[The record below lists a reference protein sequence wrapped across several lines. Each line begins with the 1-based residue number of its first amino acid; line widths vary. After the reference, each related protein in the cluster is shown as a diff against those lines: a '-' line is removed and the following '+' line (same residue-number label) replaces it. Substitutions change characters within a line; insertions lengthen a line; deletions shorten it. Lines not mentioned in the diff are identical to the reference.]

1 MYPKCYKNSNEC
13 CTFLILGILGH
24 RCSTE
29 KVSHFAKVEEP
40 KVNICKHKSTN
51 YVNIKLGVSFLT
63 NQTSVLRQVFIV
75 LGMYIFGSNYKRSSF
90 LDLWQQLCWQVS
102 PKEQSHDN
110 INADSLRL
118 SLLHVD
124 LICLE
129 PEMRHCTS
137 YYWLRLLRLACWT
150 KPGKQDSNNS
160 LSAVGMKYRRRRK
173 RGHSS
178 IVILF
183 VNFSPGI
190 PKVYLSDS
198 IHIDITLSPRSPG

>member
-1 MYPKCYKNSNEC
+1 M
-13 CTFLILGILGH
+13 I
-24 RCSTE
+24 
-29 KVSHFAKVEEP
+29 
-40 KVNICKHKSTN
+40 
-51 YVNIKLGVSFLT
+51 
-63 NQTSVLRQVFIV
+63 
-75 LGMYIFGSNYKRSSF
+75 LGMYILGSNYKRSSF

-137 YYWLRLLRLACWT
+137 YTTGWGWGCWKLACWT

-160 LSAVGMKYRRRRK
+160 LSAVGMEYRRRRK

-183 VNFSPGI
+183 VNFSPDI
-190 PKVYLSDS
+190 SQVYLSD
-198 IHIDITLSPRSPG
+198 HIDITCITYKLSKCCWHHNDETRIGVTFNKSEIVVPLYLPFISL

>member
-1 MYPKCYKNSNEC
+1 MSCVLFDQSNLH
-13 CTFLILGILGH
+13 FLYSRVSDFWGCLFH
-24 RCSTE
+24 NFMDKTST
-29 KVSHFAKVEEP
+29 
-40 KVNICKHKSTN
+40 
-51 YVNIKLGVSFLT
+51 YLFLF
-63 NQTSVLRQVFIV
+63 SLLMQVFIV

-137 YYWLRLLRLACWT
+137 YYWLRLRLRLLEAGLLNQA
-150 KPGKQDSNNS
+150 GKTRQQQQPQCSWYG
-160 LSAVGMKYRRRRK
+160 V
-173 RGHSS
+173 
-178 IVILF
+178 
-183 VNFSPGI
+183 
-190 PKVYLSDS
+190 
-198 IHIDITLSPRSPG
+198 